1 MNLGFSHG
9 TAPIH
14 EPSPLVDSPSCD
26 EATPSQLLAR
36 TAQAAGSSFFGIV
49 NTSRFYVV
57 RQVVPF
63 AQTKE
68 QEEQDKKRANTYI
81 RRLKTEKTE
90 PSNDQRPQ
98 K

>member
-36 TAQAAGSSFFGIV
+36 TAQAAGSSFL
-49 NTSRFYVV
+49 
-57 RQVVPF
+57 
-63 AQTKE
+63 A
-68 QEEQDKKRANTYI
+68 
-81 RRLKTEKTE
+81 
-90 PSNDQRPQ
+90 
-98 K
+98 